1 LAGNDLLR
9 PVKPILRQ
17 RNKNHWSFG
26 MILSTEIDSLGALK
40 GWMDT
45 LVRFVRSDQTD
56 LTNRQMG
63 ILMLVYMVNGPH
75 TVRGLAAK
83 LAVSKPVVTRA
94 LNTLGALGYIRRKRD
109 DSDLRNIFVERTQQ
123 GLAFLESFARLIDHG
138 DTNQPPLYRDVA
150 AFGLAARLADAS

>member
-1 LAGNDLLR
+1 MTLTTGSQSLSALAN
-9 PVKPILRQ
+9 
-17 RNKNHWSFG
+17 
-26 MILSTEIDSLGALK
+26 
-40 GWMDT
+40 WMDT

-56 LTNRQMG
+56 LTNRQMA
-63 ILMLVYMVNGPH
+63 LLLVVYLLEGPH
-75 TVRGLAAK
+75 TVRGLAAR

-138 DTNQPPLYRDVA
+138 HSDNPPAFRTAA
-150 AFGLAARLADAS
+150 AFSAAARPLDAS

>member
-1 LAGNDLLR
+1 
-9 PVKPILRQ
+9 LRQ
-17 RNKNHWSFG
+17 RNKNQWSFG
-26 MILSTEIDSLGALK
+26 MTLSTGTESLAALK

-56 LTNRQMG
+56 LTNRQMA
-63 ILMLVYMVNGPH
+63 ILLVVYMSDGPH
-75 TVRGLAAK
+75 TVRGLAAR

-123 GLAFLESFARLIDHG
+123 GLAFLESFARLIEHG
-138 DTNQPPLYRDVA
+138 DTNQPPLYQNA
-150 AFGLAARLADAS
+150 ASFGLAARLADAG

>member
-1 LAGNDLLR
+1 MTLSTGND
-9 PVKPILRQ
+9 
-17 RNKNHWSFG
+17 S
-26 MILSTEIDSLGALK
+26 LSALK

-63 ILMLVYMVNGPH
+63 ILMLVYMADGPH

-94 LNTLGALGYIRRKRD
+94 LNTLGAFGYIRRKRD
-109 DSDLRNIFVERTQQ
+109 DSDLRNIFVERTPQ
-123 GLAFLESFARLIDHG
+123 GLAFLESFARLIEYG
-138 DTNQPPLYRDVA
+138 ETNQLPLYRDIA
-150 AFGLAARLADAS
+150 SFGLAARATDAS